1 MNFRT
6 LDLNLLRVFDAVMV
20 ERNVTRAAEKLAMTQ
35 PAVSNALRRL
45 RESIG
50 EELFVPGSTGVA
62 PTPRATALWPSVRQA
77 LGVLRDLF
85 DPQDFDPRHDEHRF
99 RLTMADATASVLL
112 PPFVAEQVARRWRVR
127 LDIEPLTTRD
137 PRSQLDRG
145 LIDAAVGFFPDVTR
159 QLAAAGGESEF
170 VLDPMYDCEYV
181 VVMRRRHP
189 LAARPE
195 LTLDD
200 YVLADHVRVSFAGRA
215 HGFVDEALTRLSRTR
230 RVALV
235 INHFATAVEV
245 LRQAD
250 LLAVFPRSYLP
261 ASGAQGELVVRPMP
275 FEMPRIEIGMLWHR
289 RHERD
294 PAHAWLREVVKRWA
308 PPDCAPLPEESLLQA
323 PALEPGW
330 STNPKRR
337 DGIST
342 IAGNALH
349 SASAAS

>member
-1 MNFRT
+1 
-6 LDLNLLRVFDAVMV
+6 VMV

-62 PTPRATALWPSVRQA
+62 PTPRATALWPAVRQA
-77 LGVLRDLF
+77 LGTLREVF
-85 DPQDFDPRHDEHRF
+85 DPQAFDPRHDERRF

-112 PPFVAEQVARRWRVR
+112 PPFVEDVVSNGWQVR

-145 LIDAAVGFFPDVTR
+145 QVDVAVGFFPDVAR

-181 VVMRRRHP
+181 VVMRGRHP
-189 LAARPE
+189 LASRAA

-200 YVLADHVRVSFAGRA
+200 YVLADHVRVSFAGRP

-230 RVALV
+230 RVVLV

-261 ASGAQGELVVRPMP
+261 ASGGQGDLVVRPMP
-275 FEMPRIEIGMLWHR
+275 FEMPRIEIGVLWHR

-294 PAHAWLREVVKRWA
+294 PAHTWLRDTVRRWA
-308 PPDCAPLPEESLLQA
+308 PRDGESPACAAPKHEPALA
-323 PALEPGW
+323 PA
-330 STNPKRR
+330 
-337 DGIST
+337 
-342 IAGNALH
+342 
-349 SASAAS
+349 

>member
-77 LGVLRDLF
+77 LGVLRDVF
-85 DPQDFDPRHDEHRF
+85 DPQDFDPHQDERRF
-99 RLTMADATASVLL
+99 RLAMADATASVLL
-112 PPFVAEQVARRWRVR
+112 PPFVEEVVANRWRVR

-145 LIDAAVGFFPDVTR
+145 QIDAAVGFFPDVAR

-170 VLDPMYDCEYV
+170 VLDRMYDCEYV

-189 LAARPE
+189 LASRPA

-200 YVLADHVRVSFAGRA
+200 FVLADHVRVSFAGRP
-215 HGFVDEALTRLSRTR
+215 HGFVDEALTRLGHTR
-230 RVALV
+230 RVVLA
-235 INHFATAVEV
+235 INHFATAAEV
-245 LRQAD
+245 LRHAD

-261 ASGAQGELVVRPMP
+261 ASGAQGDLVVHPMP

-294 PAHAWLREVVKRWA
+294 PAHAWLRATVRRWA
-308 PPDCAPLPEESLLQA
+308 PPGGA
-323 PALEPGW
+323 PASCAAPETEP
-330 STNPKRR
+330 
-337 DGIST
+337 
-342 IAGNALH
+342 AL
-349 SASAAS
+349 AAA